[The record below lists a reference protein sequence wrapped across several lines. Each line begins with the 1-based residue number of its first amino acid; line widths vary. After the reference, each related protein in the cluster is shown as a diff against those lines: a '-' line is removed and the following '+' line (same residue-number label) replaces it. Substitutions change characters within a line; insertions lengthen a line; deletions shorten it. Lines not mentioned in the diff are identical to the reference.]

1 MRMQKTLLLDFGHLK
16 QAKSQTA
23 SCVVRGYKKLGML
36 AATISLA
43 AIVTTNGAG
52 SVAPNSKRTILTLG
66 TSLDAQVLSSLS
78 RQGANH
84 Y

>member
-1 MRMQKTLLLDFGHLK
+1 
-16 QAKSQTA
+16 
-23 SCVVRGYKKLGML
+23 ML

-43 AIVTTNGAG
+43 AIATTNGAG

-66 TSLDAQVLSSLS
+66 TSLDARGLNSLS
-78 RQGANH
+78 RRGANH